1 MLGAHFARGWKTH
14 PTVAALFMFCTAS
27 PLAWSAEEA
36 ATPAMASTT
45 ANTASATTS
54 ATTNESGHVARA
66 IFTTAIADREPVD
79 QLTTL
84 PNTVDR
90 VFFFSDLR
98 DLAGQI
104 VTHRWEFA
112 GEVKAE
118 VTFKVGNSARWRVYS
133 SKNLLPEWTGTWT
146 VVVSNQDGQPLQTST
161 FEYTAK

>member
-1 MLGAHFARGWKTH
+1 MLGAHFDRGWKMH
-14 PTVAALFMFCTAS
+14 PTLAALLMFVSAS
-27 PLAWSAEEA
+27 PLAWSAEETAAPAAVNTTPA
-36 ATPAMASTT
+36 AT
-45 ANTASATTS
+45 SA
-54 ATTNESGHVARA
+54 ATEKNSHVARA
-66 IFTTAIADREPVD
+66 VFTTAIADREPVD
-79 QLTTL
+79 KLTTL

-104 VTHRWEFA
+104 VTHRWEYA

-161 FEYTAK
+161 LEYTAQ